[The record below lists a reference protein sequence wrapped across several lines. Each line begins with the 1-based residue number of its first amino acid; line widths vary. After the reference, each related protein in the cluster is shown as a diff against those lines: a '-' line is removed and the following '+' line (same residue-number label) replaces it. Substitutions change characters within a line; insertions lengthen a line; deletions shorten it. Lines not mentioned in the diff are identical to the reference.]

1 MSVDNRY
8 EDLKSDVTSE
18 MKRMLEF
25 LHFPYTDESLKAA
38 LADDYTSFKRYCNTW
53 CCYCVVIMFST
64 SRLHKSDEA
73 EFAPFSDEQKAVVN
87 DAVQTIVDS
96 MVLKKYDTLRLLE
109 YIRP

>member
-18 MKRMLEF
+18 VKRMLDF

-38 LADDYTSFKRYCNTW
+38 LADDYTSFK
-53 CCYCVVIMFST
+53 
-64 SRLHKSDEA
+64 RLHKSDEA

-87 DAVQTIVDS
+87 DAVQTIIDS